1 MIFRQLFDR
10 ESCTYTYLLA
20 DEASRAAALVD
31 PVREHVGR
39 DLEVIEQLGLRL
51 THIFETHVHA
61 DHITGAGDLRK
72 RTQAKSYVA
81 RDGGAPCAD
90 VPLDDG
96 SVVTLGA
103 VGGGVELRVLTTP
116 GHTSDCISFVVG
128 ERGAFDRVLTGD
140 ALFVRGCG
148 RTDFQ
153 NGDSATLYDSV
164 HQKLFALPD
173 TTLVYPGHD
182 YRGLGVTTIGEE
194 KKYNPR
200 LRVGTSKETFI
211 ATMAALG
218 LPPPAKMA
226 EAVPANR
233 ACGQVE

>member
-1 MIFRQLFDR
+1 MIFRQMFDR
-10 ESCTYTYLLA
+10 ESCTYTYLLGDA
-20 DEASRAAALVD
+20 ETQAAALVD
-31 PVREHVGR
+31 PVREHVAR
-39 DLEVIEQLGLRL
+39 DLDVIEQLGLRL

-90 VPLDDG
+90 VPVDDG
-96 SVVTLGA
+96 DVVK
-103 VGGGVELRVLTTP
+103 VGTIEVRVVTTP
-116 GHTSDCISFVVG
+116 GHTSDCISFIVG
-128 ERGAFDRVLTGD
+128 ERGVFDRVLTGD

-153 NGDSATLYDSV
+153 NGDAATLFESV
-164 HQKLFALPD
+164 HEKLFALPD
-173 TTLVYPGHD
+173 ATLVYPGHD
-182 YRGLGVTTIGEE
+182 YRGLAVTTIGEE
-194 KKYNPR
+194 KRYNPR
-200 LRVGTSKETFI
+200 LRVGVTKEAFV

-233 ACGQVE
+233 ACGNVD

>member
-39 DLEVIEQLGLRL
+39 DLEVIEQLGLHL

-96 SVVTLGA
+96 TVVTIGA
-103 VGGGVELRVLTTP
+103 VGGVELRALTTP

-200 LRVGTSKETFI
+200 LRVGTSKETFV